1 MKYYKLETS
10 APYCGTDE
18 TRLICS
24 ENEIEIDEEEE
35 KNNIFDSYGYLI
47 NGWCGDN
54 PTEEEEEEFKD
65 DCSVELTEL
74 TEEEFNQYVEDGY
87 SVEKW

>member
-10 APYCGTDE
+10 APYCGTEE

-24 ENEIEIDEEEE
+24 KNEIEIDEEEE
-35 KNNIFDSYGYLI
+35 KNNLFESYGYLI
-47 NGWCGDN
+47 NDRWDDD
-54 PTEEEEEEFKD
+54 PTEEEEEEFKC

-87 SVEKW
+87 SAEEW

>member
-1 MKYYKLETS
+1 MKYYILETS
-10 APYCGTDE
+10 TPYCGTDE

-24 ENEIEIDEEEE
+24 KNEIEIDEEEE
-35 KNNIFDSYGYLI
+35 KNNLFESYGYLI
-47 NGWCGDN
+47 NGWYDD

-65 DCSVELTEL
+65 DCRVELTEL
-74 TEEEFNQYVEDGY
+74 TEEEFIQYTEDGY